1 MKKVKEPAIL
11 ELIEKSNISG
21 FENISNELL
30 KILETQSL
38 HQEHIN
44 ILSKFIVDTTYLEKR
59 YIALNNRFIQLE
71 ERFNSHAK
79 SRRKED
85 A

>member
-1 MKKVKEPAIL
+1 MKKPNKADL
-11 ELIEKSNISG
+11 KLITNSDISG
-21 FENISNELL
+21 FENISHQLL

-38 HQEHIN
+38 HQEHIG

-71 ERFNSHAK
+71 DRLNAHVK
-79 SRRKED
+79 SRRRED